1 MTVDFS
7 SVQVRTLLDELMAQR
22 RRVMS
27 HVLTSDQLKQF
38 RLEIANTID
47 YGNSYLNLDLVVRDN
62 EGAIIDV
69 DSTGTLIQHSIYLV
83 NSTQSVQHF

>member
-1 MTVDFS
+1 M
-7 SVQVRTLLDELMAQR
+7 RTLLDELMAQR